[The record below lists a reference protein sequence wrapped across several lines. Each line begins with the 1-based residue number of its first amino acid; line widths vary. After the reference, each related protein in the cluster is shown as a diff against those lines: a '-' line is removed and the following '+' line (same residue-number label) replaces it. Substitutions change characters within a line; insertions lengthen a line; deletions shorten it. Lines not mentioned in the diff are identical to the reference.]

1 MSLPK
6 DIAKDLANDLAE
18 YYFLL
23 DGTGSI
29 VVYQEKDTSWLG
41 VLAFSSEAKA
51 QEFVAESK
59 LEVSDIVAI
68 SASDA
73 ASIAGLISQVKKRAV
88 RNLLLDLG
96 YQSGECTTV
105 EFEGDRFGAAR
116 KWQFAPKHKR

>member
-1 MSLPK
+1 MTLPE
-6 DIAKDLANDLAE
+6 DLTE

-41 VLAFSSEAKA
+41 VLAFSTDAKA
-51 QEFVAESK
+51 HEFVDASK

-68 SASDA
+68 SGSDA

-88 RNLLLDLG
+88 RNLLLDLD
-96 YQSGECTTV
+96 YQSGDCTVV
-105 EFEGDRFGAAR
+105 EFEGDSFGAAR

>member
-1 MSLPK
+1 VTLPK
-6 DIAKDLANDLAE
+6 DVAE

-23 DGTGSI
+23 DGAGSI

-41 VLAFSSEAKA
+41 VLAFSSNAKA
-51 QEFVAESK
+51 QEFVDASK
-59 LEVSDIVAI
+59 LEVSDIVAV

-88 RNLLLDLG
+88 RNLLLDLH
-96 YQSGECTTV
+96 YQSGECTIL